1 MDRKKSKCFLSSMV
15 HDIMIRISLSTNYFF
30 SLSLDRKFAA
40 LHPDPRID
48 VCVRYSLSCPCLCV
62 VHSPGF
68 VIYIFNFCRPNRKT
82 LRFIGG
88 RGKRF
93 KLIRL
98 TCTRDNRDVRG
109 FDFSV
114 TQKKDSN
121 TCLRFE

>member
-1 MDRKKSKCFLSSMV
+1 MQINRSILDYFPSLSFDRKYPRYILIPELKCEVFYVLS
-15 HDIMIRISLSTNYFF
+15 
-30 SLSLDRKFAA
+30 
-40 LHPDPRID
+40 
-48 VCVRYSLSCPCLCV
+48 LCV
-62 VHSPGF
+62 VYSLGF
-68 VIYIFNFCRPNRKT
+68 VIYIFNFCRLNRKT
-82 LRFIGG
+82 LRFIDG

>member
-1 MDRKKSKCFLSSMV
+1 MSSGPPIIYGQEKKQMFFVFNGSTC
-15 HDIMIRISLSTNYFF
+15 DIMIRISLSTNYFF

-62 VHSPGF
+62 VHSLGF

-98 TCTRDNRDVRG
+98 TCTRDNRDVRDLV
-109 FDFSV
+109 F
-114 TQKKDSN
+114 Q
-121 TCLRFE
+121 